1 MSFISGTAAGLA
13 LFCAPLV
20 FAQAHFYPI
29 TPPEGGYDATIWRL
43 SSDGT
48 SAAGSFG
55 RNGRARPMRWTPSE
69 GSFEITSSPDQFGDA
84 SAISGAGLVL
94 SGFGSIG
101 GQLVPWSWTE
111 ATGMVP
117 LPIPAGA
124 LVLPIA
130 ISEDGLVI
138 AGSLFAGSVGSFR
151 WTAGM
156 GYQTIPPAG
165 DNTMVHAMSAD
176 GSTMTGT
183 FRVNHYQFANF
194 LWRAG
199 RGTSQ
204 MPIWTQEWGTP
215 ISFDGRLVVGTTDWV
230 ASIFDIEAGTITPL
244 TWPDGTPVEGIAC
257 GVSADGS
264 VVVGSLHNSTRD
276 AFIWNVEH
284 GARLLVDVLRT
295 DYGLDVGPLSD
306 TMGLSADGAVIAG
319 FSWVVTLREPQP
331 YRGRPPCQGDVDGD
345 QRVGLSDLLFVLGE
359 WRRPEPDLAA
369 DITGDGIVDQ
379 LDLNIVLV
387 DFGDDCARRRI
398 QQAGR

>member
-1 MSFISGTAAGLA
+1 MNCISRIVPALA
-13 LFCAPLV
+13 LLLV
-20 FAQAHFYPI
+20 PVAVAQARFYSV
-29 TPPEGGYDATIWRL
+29 TPPEGGYDAIIWRL

-55 RNGRARPMRWTPSE
+55 RAGRARPMRWTPSE
-69 GSFEITSSPDQFGDA
+69 GTFEITSSPEQFGDA
-84 SAISGAGLVL
+84 SAVSGAGLVL

-101 GQLVPWSWTE
+101 GQLVPWRWTE
-111 ATGMVP
+111 ATGMAP

-138 AGSLFAGSVGSFR
+138 AGSLFSGSVGSLR
-151 WTAGM
+151 WTEGM

-176 GSTMTGT
+176 GSTMTGI
-183 FRVNHYQFANF
+183 FRVSHYQFANF
-194 LWRAG
+194 IWRAG
-199 RGTSQ
+199 RGTSEL
-204 MPIWTQEWGTP
+204 PIWTQEWGTP
-215 ISFDGRLVVGTTDWV
+215 ISFDGRYVVGTTDWI
-230 ASIFDIEAGTITPL
+230 ASVFEVETGTITPL
-244 TWPDGTPVEGIAC
+244 TWPDGIPVEGIAC

-264 VVVGSLHNSTRD
+264 VVAGSLHNSNRD
-276 AFIWNVEH
+276 AFVWDAEH
-284 GARLLVDVLRT
+284 GARLLEDVLRD
-295 DYGLDVGPLSD
+295 DYGLGVGPLPD
-306 TMGLSADGAVIAG
+306 AMGLSADGAVIAG

-359 WRRPEPDLAA
+359 WRRPEPDLGA